1 MFDSACFVSSDN
13 DYYSKNLKKK
23 KMIVEQF
30 SQEINNKN
38 KLPQPASGRYKKK
51 KK

>member
-1 MFDSACFVSSDN
+1 
-13 DYYSKNLKKK
+13 
-23 KMIVEQF
+23 MIVEQF

-51 KK
+51 KKWIEKKNFFYIYT